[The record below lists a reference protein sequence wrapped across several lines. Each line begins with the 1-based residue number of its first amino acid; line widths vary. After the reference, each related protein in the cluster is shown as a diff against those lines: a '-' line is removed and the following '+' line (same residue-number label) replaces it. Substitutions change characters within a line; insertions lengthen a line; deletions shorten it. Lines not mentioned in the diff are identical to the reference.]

1 MNQQKRVM
9 LLIDA
14 DNVSADVIDQAVEHV
29 MTQHGAIHVRRAYC
43 TAESALANLQIFKR
57 HSIRPIVNLST
68 GKNSTDISL
77 AVDAIDLVLAE
88 RPDIAVIVSSDSD
101 FAPLV
106 IRLREKGCRVEGI
119 GQQGKTGE
127 DSKPVYDDFIDLTH
141 NKARSNPRSSAGQRA
156 APRSES
162 GTSSRTVSNTAS
174 STTSS
179 TTPRTTARKRAADKP
194 GALADAASAPTMAT
208 AATRPSSRAAEPD
221 QERPRPA
228 ARRAQP
234 RLRAS
239 ATAAEVA
246 PALAAAP
253 TESSR
258 PGPLL
263 PDEVTRILAA
273 VQDLWRGGKIELG
286 IAAEQLRAGQLLA
299 KSAPSTRLF
308 KKYPAHFALTPEAQP
323 NKVQY
328 VGPRVV

>member
-14 DNVSADVIDQAVEHV
+14 DNVSADVIEQAVDHV

-43 TAESALANLQIFKR
+43 TAESALANLQLFKR

-88 RPDIAVIVSSDSD
+88 RPDIVVIVSSDSD

-127 DSKPVYDDFIDLTH
+127 DSKPVYDGFIDLTH
-141 NKARSNPRSSAGQRA
+141 KGRAGATARPA
-156 APRSES
+156 
-162 GTSSRTVSNTAS
+162 
-174 STTSS
+174 
-179 TTPRTTARKRAADKP
+179 ARKRAIVKTVDLDLEEPAP
-194 GALADAASAPTMAT
+194 AHAPERAPTRAPARTARPAEAPARRRAEAVPAQGGRSRARVAAPQALADDDH
-208 AATRPSSRAAEPD
+208 EPA
-221 QERPRPA
+221 QTGT
-228 ARRAQP
+228 RRAP
-234 RLRAS
+234 
-239 ATAAEVA
+239 
-246 PALAAAP
+246 
-253 TESSR
+253 
-258 PGPLL
+258 L

-273 VQDLWRGGKIELG
+273 VPDLWRGGKIELG
-286 IAAEQLRAGQLLA
+286 VASEQLRAGNLLA
-299 KSAPSTRLF
+299 RSATSSRLF
-308 KKYPAHFALTPEAQP
+308 KKFPTHFALTPERQP

-328 VGPRVV
+328 IGPRVV